1 MRIENIPVIKR
12 LSKKKNQYLLG
23 LAFMNFITAG
33 FLLMDK
39 KYVAGIEIIKKTFS
53 L

>member
-1 MRIENIPVIKR
+1 MRIENIPVIKK
-12 LSKKKNQYLLG
+12 LSNKNRHLLG
-23 LAFMNFITAG
+23 LAFMNLTIAG

-39 KYVAGIEIIKKTFS
+39 KYIAGIEIIKKTLS